1 MEDFEAFL
9 LEKKVVRPAQLE
21 QASNSGFETTEP
33 LYYRLLRKFP
43 DLEEPLWR
51 ALAEF
56 LGLELVDPHQIQ
68 LKPELIQI
76 VPARL
81 AHKYAIVPI
90 DQTGTRLDIALA
102 DPNQFEKCEE
112 FSLLFSQQATDKNPA
127 QTSLKVTPHLA
138 MPGDVAM
145 LIKSLYGIGAD
156 TVQDMLDHH
165 TEGKSDMP
173 VLAMIGPEVVDLT
186 NIEGTNEDA
195 AIIRFVNQLLLE
207 AVKIGASDIHLEP
220 FEKELSV
227 RYRVDGMLQR
237 EPVPERIKNLEPAII
252 SRIKIMAR
260 MDIAEKR
267 LPQDGQIRLMVMGR
281 TIDVRVSILPTMFGQ
296 GLALRLLD
304 RQITFRRLDNLG
316 IPSDYLRLFRE
327 VLKLS
332 HGVILVTGPTG
343 SGKTTT
349 LYSCLNEICTE
360 DRKIITVEDPIEYQ
374 LEGISQIQVKPD
386 IGLNFANVLR
396 NILRHDPDII
406 MVGEI
411 RDTAT
416 AQLAIS
422 AAMTGHLVFSTLHT
436 NNAPSAPVRL
446 LEMGVEPYLVS
457 STLEAVV
464 AQRLVRRLC
473 RHCRQDV
480 TSRDALPEEY
490 RDQVEEQTIYESRGC
505 PLCRQTGYQGR
516 TAIFEMFT
524 LNDHIRNLIL
534 KRADSSKINE
544 EAMRLGMR
552 SLRQS
557 GLDKVISG
565 ETSLVEIYRVTREET
580 IDMRGVLQEDY
591 R

>member
-165 TEGKSDMP
+165 PEGKCDMP

-332 HGVILVTGPTG
+332 HGVILVTGPTC